1 MYLLLRPCEFFDPGG
16 HFPDRRMLSSLLGGS
31 AYYVLSGFW
40 LCFTTYLFLRRDR
53 TAALLYFVYF
63 LATWIWAFFEVG
75 GFKGWLLLP
84 RVNVVSGMMIVMA
97 LPVVLRQ
104 VDGNAAHSK
113 KSTTDAAFGRVNQLL
128 GRFCRLG
135 RIFKRRASPS
145 SCLDHS
151 ALRFRPSMKSSRASE
166 LQYLRPKPR
175 LSCRRGRIWGLAS
188 FRMHA
193 GCDAIF
199 APATNYNSEC
209 RPAEENLE
217 IQGAGTRSKE

>member
-1 MYLLLRPCEFFDPGG
+1 VLQRSDALSGLNDDLLKRDEMVPMDSSSQKVRHESALSALIGALYRGFFYYGLLASLSILAVIFLIGGCYLLV
-16 HFPDRRMLSSLLGGS
+16 LGGS

-104 VDGNAAHSK
+104 LDGNAAHWTK
-113 KSTTDAAFGRVNQLL
+113 FTTDAAFGRVNQLL
-128 GRFCRLG
+128 GHLL
-135 RIFKRRASPS
+135 SPRPY
-145 SCLDHS
+145 LL
-151 ALRFRPSMKSSRASE
+151 ALSVA
-166 LQYLRPKPR
+166 
-175 LSCRRGRIWGLAS
+175 IIGLV
-188 FRMHA
+188 
-193 GCDAIF
+193 
-199 APATNYNSEC
+199 
-209 RPAEENLE
+209 
-217 IQGAGTRSKE
+217 